1 MNNDDISVA
10 LLLSNFL
17 HAPSITDIA
26 PLTRVLQSS
35 GYSSPAAYPQG
46 GGGGIYIYNDTFML
60 HPKNNILYNS
70 VLHIHPEAFYS

>member
-1 MNNDDISVA
+1 MNNDDISVIF
-10 LLLSNFL
+10 LFSKFL

-46 GGGGIYIYNDTFML
+46 GGGGRIYNDTFML

-70 VLHIHPEAFYS
+70 VYHTDIHEAFYS